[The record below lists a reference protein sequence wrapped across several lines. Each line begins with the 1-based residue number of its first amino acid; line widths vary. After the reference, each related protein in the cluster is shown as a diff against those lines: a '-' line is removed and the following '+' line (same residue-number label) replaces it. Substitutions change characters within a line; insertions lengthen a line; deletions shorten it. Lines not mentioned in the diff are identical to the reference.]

1 MYKRQTWACGQPLD
15 RGLLW
20 TSAGFTKP
28 LRRVGEA
35 VLRPRREVLV
45 RSAGGVVQGVS
56 YRGRVPHHLEA
67 ALYAPVR
74 RAALAG
80 AHQARRIQSGR
91 IGTYLA
97 YLIVLVVAL
106 LAAARLE
113 LLG

>member
-1 MYKRQTWACGQPLD
+1 M
-15 RGLLW
+15 
-20 TSAGFTKP
+20 
-28 LRRVGEA
+28 
-35 VLRPRREVLV
+35 

-80 AHQARRIQSGR
+80 ARQARRLQSGR
-91 IGTYLA
+91 IGTYLV